1 MATKPRFK
9 DPSTNTKNDFDY
21 LSSVEKY
28 FEESQGSI
36 SEKLE
41 NFAKYSSRQSLTR
54 FIDRYEMFKQVLN
67 VQGSII
73 ECGVLL
79 GGGLMSFAQFSSI
92 LEPINLQRK
101 IIGIDT
107 FSGFPNVS
115 TRDTKGK
122 SQFAKVGGY
131 NANSYEDL
139 MKCIEL
145 YDSNRFIN
153 HMPKMELVKGD
164 ATKTIPKYIKD
175 NPHLI
180 VSLLYL
186 DFDLY
191 EPTKV
196 ALENIVPRMPKG
208 AIIGFDE
215 INMKAWP
222 GETEAVLETLG
233 IKNLRIKRSSFS
245 SVSCYAVIE

>member
-191 EPTKV
+191 EPTKI

>member
-1 MATKPRFK
+1 VIAPRFK

-21 LSSVEKY
+21 LLSVEKY
-28 FEESQGSI
+28 FEESQGTI

-54 FIDRYEMFKQVLN
+54 FIDRYEMFKQILN

-79 GGGLMSFAQFSSI
+79 GGGLMSFAHFSSI
-92 LEPINLQRK
+92 LEPVNLQRK
-101 IIGIDT
+101 VIGIDT
-107 FSGFPNVS
+107 FSGFPSVS
-115 TRDTKGK
+115 KRDTKGK
-122 SQFAKVGGY
+122 SKFAKIGGY
-131 NANSYEDL
+131 NANSFDDL
-139 MKCIEL
+139 KKCIEL
-145 YDSNRFIN
+145 FDLNRFIN
-153 HMPKMELVKGD
+153 HIPKMELVKGD
-164 ATKTIPKYIKD
+164 ATKTIPKYVKD

-180 VSLLYL
+180 ISLLYL

-196 ALENIVPRMPKG
+196 ALENFVPRMPKG

-215 INMKAWP
+215 INMRAWP

>member
-1 MATKPRFK
+1 MVNEPRFK

-21 LSSVEKY
+21 LLSVEKY
-28 FEESQGSI
+28 FEESQGTI

-54 FIDRYEMFKQVLN
+54 FIDRYEMFKQILN

-79 GGGLMSFAQFSSI
+79 GGGLMSFAHFSSI
-92 LEPINLQRK
+92 LEPVNLQRK
-101 IIGIDT
+101 VIGIDT

-115 TRDTKGK
+115 KRDTKGK
-122 SQFAKVGGY
+122 SKFAKIGGY
-131 NANSYEDL
+131 NANSFDDL
-139 MKCIEL
+139 KKCIEL
-145 YDSNRFIN
+145 FDLNRFIN
-153 HMPKMELVKGD
+153 HIPKMELVKGD
-164 ATKTIPKYIKD
+164 ATKTIPKYVKD

-180 VSLLYL
+180 ISLLYL

-196 ALENIVPRMPKG
+196 ALENFVPRMPKG

>member
-1 MATKPRFK
+1 MIAPRFK

-21 LSSVEKY
+21 LLSVEKY
-28 FEESQGSI
+28 FEESQGTI

-54 FIDRYEMFKQVLN
+54 FIDRYEMFKQILN

-79 GGGLMSFAQFSSI
+79 GGGLMSFAHFSSI
-92 LEPINLQRK
+92 LEPVNLQRK
-101 IIGIDT
+101 VIGIDT
-107 FSGFPNVS
+107 FSGFPSVS
-115 TRDTKGK
+115 KRDTKGK
-122 SQFAKVGGY
+122 SKFAKIGGY
-131 NANSYEDL
+131 NANSFDDL
-139 MKCIEL
+139 KKCIEL
-145 YDSNRFIN
+145 FDLNRFIN
-153 HMPKMELVKGD
+153 HIPKMELVKGD
-164 ATKTIPKYIKD
+164 ATKTIPKYVKD

-180 VSLLYL
+180 ISLLYL

-196 ALENIVPRMPKG
+196 ALENFVPRMPKG

-215 INMKAWP
+215 INMRAWP

>member
-1 MATKPRFK
+1 
-9 DPSTNTKNDFDY
+9 
-21 LSSVEKY
+21 
-28 FEESQGSI
+28 
-36 SEKLE
+36 
-41 NFAKYSSRQSLTR
+41 
-54 FIDRYEMFKQVLN
+54 MFKQVLN